1 MQKERKRTVRGRLQR
16 ECCKG
21 EPQTECD
28 RHTRLVLI
36 TYYRSR
42 TVKVKKRA
50 QKRAR
55 EKTKQLF
62 PLFSLQHLHLSSSY
76 EVLLTLVVAFCCSS
90 NPCGQCYSLQV
101 PRKYYVPMKR
111 MCMNFSSH
119 FSRQLFISE
128 IINIDPHHFLFDPYG
143 GQRTSFFFLMFFKH
157 SAWSKNYQYK

>member
-1 MQKERKRTVRGRLQR
+1 MYCTVAFFYNAKRDKITWSALQR

-28 RHTRLVLI
+28 QHTRLVLI
-36 TYYRSR
+36 TYYRSG

-62 PLFSLQHLHLSSSY
+62 PLFSLQHLYLSSSY

-111 MCMNFSSH
+111 MCMNLSSH

-128 IINIDPHHFLFDPYG
+128 IINIDPHHFLFDP
-143 GQRTSFFFLMFFKH
+143 
-157 SAWSKNYQYK
+157 

>member
-36 TYYRSR
+36 TYYRSG

-90 NPCGQCYSLQV
+90 NLQQPSASLKVQLQKHKV
-101 PRKYYVPMKR
+101 RKVTQKGSFPSGSVSVSFMDH
-111 MCMNFSSH
+111 CVC
-119 FSRQLFISE
+119 LFVCCE
-128 IINIDPHHFLFDPYG
+128 VETHL
-143 GQRTSFFFLMFFKH
+143 TSIH
-157 SAWSKNYQYK
+157 